1 MSVAGASDIVLVSR
15 EMSEPREQ
23 IPRDLSAEAQD
34 ALDGQLWE
42 AAQTGN
48 TAAIRRLVAEGAS
61 PSSKGPEQDIAT
73 QRGCIHRKTHSAVCD
88 AAMRGHVNAVTALV
102 RLGADL
108 GVGTGWGLTALM
120 CAAASGHVECARV
133 LLAGGA
139 DHTARAR
146 TQGTGGW
153 RRGKTALEMA
163 VHKGHAEVVAL
174 LEEAA

>member
-1 MSVAGASDIVLVSR
+1 VAGASDIVLVSR

-42 AAQTGN
+42 VAQTGN
-48 TAAIRRLVAEGAS
+48 TAAIRRLVVEGAS
-61 PSSKGPEQDIAT
+61 PSSKGPEQDITT
-73 QRGCIHRKTHSAVCD
+73 QRGCLHRKSHPAVCD
-88 AAMRGHVNAVTALV
+88 VAMRGHVNAVTALV
-102 RLGADL
+102 WLGADL
-108 GVGTGWGLTALM
+108 GAGTGWGLTALM
-120 CAAASGHVECARV
+120 CAAASGHVECVRV

-146 TQGTGGW
+146 PCGTSGW

-163 VHKGHAEVVAL
+163 AHKGHAEVVAL
-174 LEEAA
+174 LEEVA